1 MKHVKGVLIFVP
13 AYGQSVCALTMGSLY
28 AVGQAL
34 TSKGIRNRLVW
45 FSAADIVDVRN
56 LALTVWYDNHP
67 EFSHLL
73 MVDADMG
80 FEPELIWDMLR
91 FEKPL
96 TGCLYARRQVAPS
109 IVGGVKKENDD
120 VSKVVN
126 GFLPAEYMGAGVM
139 LIERRVVTALL
150 ETMPDLSDDVPSPM
164 QEREDFAIK
173 RFIRAF
179 DPIREGNKRL
189 SEDISFCC
197 RWKECGGEM
206 WVNVAHRISHIG
218 PFDYGIRYAGILADR
233 AERQRDAA

>member
-1 MKHVKGVLIFVP
+1 MRHVKGVLIFVP
-13 AYGQSVCALTMGSLY
+13 AYGQNVCAQTMGSLY

-34 TSKGIRNRLVW
+34 TSRGIKNRLVW

-96 TGCLYARRQVAPS
+96 TGCLYARRQAEPS
-109 IVGGVKKENDD
+109 IVGGVKKENDNAAAI
-120 VSKVVN
+120 VN
-126 GFLPAEYMGAGVM
+126 GFLPAEYMGGGVM
-139 LIERRVVTALL
+139 LIERRVVTTLL
-150 ETMPDLSDDVPSPM
+150 EKMPDLSDGVPSPM
-164 QEREDFAIK
+164 QEREDFALK

-189 SEDISFCC
+189 SEDISFCE
-197 RWKECGGEM
+197 RWKECGGEI
-206 WVNVAHRISHIG
+206 WVNVAYRISHIG
-218 PFDYGIRYAGILADR
+218 PFDYGIRYASILAGR
-233 AERQRDAA
+233 AERQKDAA